1 MLHTRNLLLQK
12 LPHRRCI
19 KRQLHQRH
27 SLLSSTLS
35 TTAATLPD
43 EANVIVIGGGI
54 IGTSVAYH
62 LGKLGIKDVLLLEK
76 DKLTSGTTWHAAGLI
91 NTFGSLSSTSTYM
104 RKYTKEL
111 YSNILP
117 QETGMSCGFMPIGF
131 IELACD
137 VDRLQYYRRVAA
149 FNRYCGV
156 NVVEISPDEVKD
168 KCPIIDT
175 NDVLAGFYVE
185 SDGRANPTDATMA
198 FAKGARQHGVQ
209 IVEGVSVSGVSTT
222 STTANDNNL
231 SSFDASS
238 SRVLPTVTGVTLSCG
253 KTIKANAVA
262 NCAGM
267 WARQLGEKNGVTIP
281 NQAAEHYYLIT
292 EPFKEVD
299 PTWPVVED
307 SSKCVYIRP
316 EGGGLML
323 GLFELM
329 GASWQTEQI
338 PEEGFS
344 FAEINADYDRMGP
357 YLEEAMKRVP
367 ITETVGAKTFFCG
380 PESFTPDGNPVVGE
394 SAEVRNYFV
403 AAGLNSIGILTGGG
417 IGKILAQW
425 IRDGRAPCDVD
436 VTAIDASR
444 FHKYQNNP
452 MYRADRVGETLGN
465 TYKVHYPDKQP
476 KTCKFV
482 KFTMLSTN
490 LYGVCF
496 LSNLCVLFLS

>member
-1 MLHTRNLLLQK
+1 MSFSTSRSGVDIMLHTRNLLQK
-12 LPHRRCI
+12 LLHRRCI
-19 KRQLHQRH
+19 NNQLHQHRV
-27 SLLSSTLS
+27 LLSSPLS

-62 LGKLGIKDVLLLEK
+62 LSKLGIKDVLLLEK

-149 FNRYCGV
+149 FNKYCGV

-168 KCPIIDT
+168 RCPISDT
-175 NDVLAGFYVE
+175 DGKAAG
-185 SDGRANPTDATMA
+185 DG
-198 FAKGARQHGVQ
+198 
-209 IVEGVSVSGVSTT
+209 SGSK
-222 STTANDNNL
+222 
-231 SSFDASS
+231 
-238 SRVLPTVTGVTLSCG
+238 VLPTVTGVTLSCG

-380 PESFTPDGNPVVGE
+380 PESFTPDGNPIVGE
-394 SAEVRNYFV
+394 SAEVRNYFI

-496 LSNLCVLFLS
+496 LSNLYVLFLS

>member
-1 MLHTRNLLLQK
+1 MMLHTRNLLLQK
-12 LPHRRCI
+12 LLHRRCI
-19 KRQLHQRH
+19 FNQLHQHR
-27 SLLSSTLS
+27 SLLSSAIS

-43 EANVIVIGGGI
+43 DANVIVIGGGI

-62 LGKLGIKDVLLLEK
+62 LSKLGIKDVLLLEK

-168 KCPIIDT
+168 RCPIIDT
-175 NDVLAGFYVE
+175 DDVLAGFYVE

-222 STTANDNNL
+222 TANDNNL
-231 SSFDASS
+231 RSAGDASS

-299 PTWPVVED
+299 PTWPVVD
-307 SSKCVYIRP
+307 IS
-316 EGGGLML
+316 
-323 GLFELM
+323 
-329 GASWQTEQI
+329 
-338 PEEGFS
+338 
-344 FAEINADYDRMGP
+344 
-357 YLEEAMKRVP
+357 VP
-367 ITETVGAKTFFCG
+367 
-380 PESFTPDGNPVVGE
+380 
-394 SAEVRNYFV
+394 
-403 AAGLNSIGILTGGG
+403 
-417 IGKILAQW
+417 
-425 IRDGRAPCDVD
+425 
-436 VTAIDASR
+436 
-444 FHKYQNNP
+444 
-452 MYRADRVGETLGN
+452 RVGG
-465 TYKVHYPDKQP
+465 
-476 KTCKFV
+476 
-482 KFTMLSTN
+482 
-490 LYGVCF
+490 
-496 LSNLCVLFLS
+496 